1 LDLVIYLFIMY
12 TKFHKLVLFIS
23 SRAKHVMSS
32 ININIASALTTNQ
45 AEFHQSFQGGD
56 MQFVSLC
63 SIVTAIL

>member
-32 ININIASALTTNQ
+32 ININIASALTINQ
-45 AEFHQSFQGGD
+45 AEFHQSFH
-56 MQFVSLC
+56 
-63 SIVTAIL
+63 